1 MNATAAEL
9 AECACWMQVVWMRRG
24 GALGGLP
31 HGTSLSAPHKSSL
44 IPVARLDSGSQRTRH
59 RTHSYTGQAPQ
70 LPLDHTSA
78 SQMVPMERATVDGS
92 IAMDRANGNH
102 WRPVSRGSFTGES
115 SSAAAAY
122 SSQSQQPSWN
132 LQQIERGWASSR
144 SPVSSPRQRG
154 QPHRLKAMSTD
165 GSLSQLQAQ
174 PSAPQWSP
182 DITYQE
188 DTEGPSHAHRS
199 DHAPC
204 LADH

>member
-1 MNATAAEL
+1 
-9 AECACWMQVVWMRRG
+9 MRRG
-24 GALGGLP
+24 GALGGIP
-31 HGTSLSAPHKSSL
+31 HGLSLSGPHKSSL

-70 LPLDHTSA
+70 LTLDTTPS
-78 SQMVPMERATVDGS
+78 SQPGSMERATVDGS
-92 IAMDRANGNH
+92 MSMDRANGNH

-115 SSAAAAY
+115 SSTAAAS
-122 SSQSQQPSWN
+122 SSQSQPPSWN
-132 LQQIERGWASSR
+132 LQQIERGWASGR

-165 GSLSQLQAQ
+165 GGLSQLQAQ

-188 DTEGPSHAHRS
+188 DVEETEDQWEGPSHAHRYTKRG
-199 DHAPC
+199 A
-204 LADH
+204 